1 MQGKLCRERRGK
13 GAPPAAAAEAA
24 LVERGSVRAR
34 RRQRREGGVAGVWRR
49 WRESFLPLHFRSAF
63 CSERERE
70 RDTHRIL
77 PPPPP
82 RPSLPLPPRSVP
94 THRAQAAPPRPPALA
109 LSEGA
114 AAAVAA
120 APWQRCPSATLLSP
134 RLGARLGTGSA
145 RRGPTRVDVV
155 KQARGE
161 GICLGR
167 TPPGS
172 TCSLHWGGD
181 GRGASPPP
189 GPDYCCY
196 IISPPPSAPRRRRR
210 PSGGGGSS
218 EEGGGRISLPLSR
231 ILVGFRRRFA
241 QVIPPPCL
249 PFPSLPSPAAG
260 RASQPSGP
268 ALPELRGLAVI
279 RGRGE

>member
-1 MQGKLCRERRGK
+1 MQQPEGCRRERSYAREALPGEARQGSPASCSGGS
-13 GAPPAAAAEAA
+13 GAGGARERSGEEEAAEGRGRL
-24 LVERGSVRAR
+24 LVFGAGGGSHSCRCTSGRHFVLRGS
-34 RRQRREGGVAGVWRR
+34 
-49 WRESFLPLHFRSAF
+49 
-63 CSERERE
+63 E

-114 AAAVAA
+114 AAAA
-120 APWQRCPSATLLSP
+120 APWQRCPSATLLSL

-145 RRGPTRVDVV
+145 RRGPARVDVV

-172 TCSLHWGGD
+172 TCSLH
-181 GRGASPPP
+181 
-189 GPDYCCY
+189 
-196 IISPPPSAPRRRRR
+196 
-210 PSGGGGSS
+210 
-218 EEGGGRISLPLSR
+218 
-231 ILVGFRRRFA
+231 
-241 QVIPPPCL
+241 
-249 PFPSLPSPAAG
+249 
-260 RASQPSGP
+260 
-268 ALPELRGLAVI
+268 
-279 RGRGE
+279 

>member
-1 MQGKLCRERRGK
+1 MQLGEELRKRGSARRGEAREPLQLQRRKRRWWSEGAIGRGGGSGGK
-13 GAPPAAAAEAA
+13 GRL
-24 LVERGSVRAR
+24 LVFGAGGGSHSCRCTSGRHFVLRGS
-34 RRQRREGGVAGVWRR
+34 
-49 WRESFLPLHFRSAF
+49 
-63 CSERERE
+63 E

-114 AAAVAA
+114 AAAA
-120 APWQRCPSATLLSP
+120 APWHRFPSATLRSP

-172 TCSLHWGGD
+172 TCSLH
-181 GRGASPPP
+181 
-189 GPDYCCY
+189 
-196 IISPPPSAPRRRRR
+196 
-210 PSGGGGSS
+210 
-218 EEGGGRISLPLSR
+218 
-231 ILVGFRRRFA
+231 
-241 QVIPPPCL
+241 
-249 PFPSLPSPAAG
+249 
-260 RASQPSGP
+260 
-268 ALPELRGLAVI
+268 
-279 RGRGE
+279 